1 MSEIPA
7 DQAMQAASAVAP
19 ASWFRRPHNLY
30 LGIGIAVLFGYVLL
44 AVLAPHIAPYGID
57 DQDLLSALS
66 PPSMDHIFGTD
77 SLGRDVLSRVIVGTR
92 FTLTAAVVSVGIAV
106 VVGVFL
112 GIVAGYAEGPLAAA
126 VAGVIDLMLTIPSLV
141 LAIAIASVI
150 GSGLTG
156 LILATTVT
164 FIPPMARLVRG
175 RVLEIK
181 HEDYVQAALAVGAA
195 DSRIMLRHILPNA
208 LTVILIEAS
217 LSAGQ
222 AVLVASAL
230 GFLGLGIQ
238 PPAPEWGTM
247 LGEGREYMET
257 APHLVLCPGIAISL
271 LILGFNL
278 LGDGLRDRLDTQSDA

>member
-7 DQAMQAASAVAP
+7 DQAASEAAP
-19 ASWFRRPHNLY
+19 AWRFRPPRNLY
-30 LGIGIAVLFGYVLL
+30 LGIGIAVLCGYVLL
-44 AVLAPHIAPYGID
+44 ALLAPHVAPYGID
-57 DQDLLSALS
+57 DQDLLGALS
-66 PPSMDHIFGTD
+66 PPSSEHLFGTD

-92 FTLTAAVVSVGIAV
+92 FTLTAAVVSVGIAT

-112 GIVAGYAEGPLAAA
+112 GIVAGYADGPPAAA

-150 GSGLTG
+150 GSGLIG
-156 LILATTVT
+156 LILATTAT

-195 DSRIMLRHILPNA
+195 DSRVMLRHILPNA
-208 LTVILIEAS
+208 VTVILIEAS
-217 LSAGQ
+217 LAAGQ